1 MRGSGAAT
9 GCPVAAP
16 RSGDASVEG
25 VRNRPHTM
33 TIPRNLALGLLTLV
47 LPAMGL
53 LRINGVKKT
62 KEATGYVA
70 GDRDRALPLRAA

>member
-1 MRGSGAAT
+1 
-9 GCPVAAP
+9 
-16 RSGDASVEG
+16 
-25 VRNRPHTM
+25 M